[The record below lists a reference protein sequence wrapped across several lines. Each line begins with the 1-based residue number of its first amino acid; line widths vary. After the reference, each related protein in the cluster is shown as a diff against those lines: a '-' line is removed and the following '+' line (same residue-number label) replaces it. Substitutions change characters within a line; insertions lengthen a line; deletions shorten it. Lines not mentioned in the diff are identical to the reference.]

1 MFEKRSRDR
10 ASAKARGKITAVFLP
25 LALALTIGACS
36 IEEQTKEMAISN
48 MVGDA
53 AQAAVA
59 RRDFAAA
66 ANHFGRM
73 YVRDPSN
80 LEVLLQYLEN
90 LRRIGAIEDAYRIT
104 QKERANHGD
113 DTRFLLAQGK
123 VELAAGK
130 AGDAIETF
138 ASARDKGLRE
148 WELFSAMGIAYDMG
162 RRYDEAGAAY
172 QTALGLSPGNPT
184 VLNNMALSMAQAGD
198 IDGAIELLR
207 HVVFEEGK
215 DSPRIRQNL
224 ALLYGFKGDIAQLE
238 ALARIDLG
246 EDMVQRNVATFKSL
260 GKKSE

>member
-1 MFEKRSRDR
+1 MFPKRRMEMVWTR
-10 ASAKARGKITAVFLP
+10 AWGMVAA
-25 LALALTIGACS
+25 LALVLTIGACS
-36 IEEQTKEMAISN
+36 TGKEKQETAISN
-48 MVGDA
+48 MLGEA
-53 AQAAVA
+53 AAAA
-59 RRDFAAA
+59 MERRDFASA

-73 YVRDPSN
+73 YIRDPSN
-80 LEVLLQYLEN
+80 LDVILQYLEN

-104 QKERANHGD
+104 QKESANHGE

-130 AGDAIETF
+130 AGDALDTF
-138 ASARDKGLRE
+138 ARASDKGLRD

-162 RRYDEAGAAY
+162 RRYGEAGAAY
-172 QTALGLSPGNPT
+172 QTALGLSPGNAT

-198 IDGAIELLR
+198 IDAAIELLR

-224 ALLYGFKGDIAQLE
+224 AMLYGFKGDIAKLE

-260 GKKSE
+260 GEKSE

>member
-1 MFEKRSRDR
+1 MFETLFRRR
-10 ASAKARGKITAVFLP
+10 VWGLVAAIAV
-25 LALALTIGACS
+25 ALTVGACS
-36 IEEQTKEMAISN
+36 TAKENQETAISN
-48 MVGDA
+48 MIGEA
-53 AQAAVA
+53 AQAAVE

-73 YVRDPSN
+73 YVRDPAN

-104 QKERANHGD
+104 EKERATHGE

-123 VELAAGK
+123 VEMAAGK
-130 AGDAIETF
+130 AGDALETF
-138 ASARDKGLRE
+138 VRARDLGLRD

-184 VLNNMALSMAQAGD
+184 VLNNMALTMALAGD

-207 HVVFEEGK
+207 HVVFEDGK

-224 ALLYGFKGDIAQLE
+224 ALLYGFKGDIANLE

-246 EDMVQRNVATFKSL
+246 EDMVQRNVTTFKTL
-260 GKKSE
+260 GKTPE